1 MLSVRQC
8 NLSLQSLGGMS
19 PVRGVVAGGVTGAVT
34 AGGGALELL
43 GPPGV
48 RPPAPGA
55 ERKTE
60 KN

>member
-1 MLSVRQC
+1 M
-8 NLSLQSLGGMS
+8 
-19 PVRGVVAGGVTGAVT
+19 RGVVAGGVSGAVT

-60 KN
+60 KRKIKNKISKIWPWLIVRF